1 MSKNQLKTLDDI
13 GLFNLP
19 ITSWQGREFIS
30 NGKKYIDYANTNYLG
45 FDFDPHLTNK
55 GVEYAQKWSSIAGW
69 SRMEVDPEIYTN
81 LEERLAKFLNCCSV
95 HLSHTITITGFSII
109 PNIVQKGVV
118 FADAK
123 VHTVVY
129 EACRLAKDH
138 GAQLVRFKHQ
148 DMNDLERLLQE
159 YRDVS
164 PKMIAVDG
172 VYSISTE
179 LAPIKELQQ
188 LCEKYDAWLY
198 VDDAHGF
205 GILGEEPNIV
215 NPYGVKG
222 NGVVNYFNGNFERTF
237 YVSSFG
243 KAFCTYT
250 AFATIP
256 HLYKESV
263 RASSMQYL
271 FSAPPNPYIIG
282 TVDAVL
288 DLNEQR
294 GEEER
299 KKIREITAYF
309 LNGLQSMNLRCTN
322 ELLQPVVY
330 LEIGTLP
337 QLIRVA
343 EHLWE
348 GGVIAGLRAY
358 PVVPETQCG
367 LRFAL
372 SSLHTKAHVDR
383 VLNLLAE
390 LRKSYLVTNKIA

>member
-1 MSKNQLKTLDDI
+1 MSKNQLKILDDL

-19 ITSWQGREFIS
+19 VTSWQGREFIS
-30 NGKKYIDYANTNYLG
+30 NGKKYVDYANTNYLG

-55 GVEYAQKWSSIAGW
+55 GVEYAQRWSSISGW
-69 SRMEVDPEIYTN
+69 SRMEVDPDIYFN
-81 LEERLAKFLNCCSV
+81 LENRIAKFLNCQSV

-109 PNIVQKGVV
+109 PNIVKKGIV

-123 VHTVVY
+123 VHNVVY

-148 DMNDLERLLQE
+148 DVNDLERLLQE
-159 YRDVS
+159 YKDLT

-179 LAPIKELQQ
+179 LAPIRELQA

-205 GILGEEPNIV
+205 GILGENPNDL
-215 NPYGVKG
+215 NLYGTQG
-222 NGVVNYFNGNFERTF
+222 NGVVNYFNGNFDRTF

-250 AFATIP
+250 AFATVP
-256 HLYKESV
+256 SLYRESV

-294 GEEER
+294 GETER

-309 LNGLQSMNLRCTN
+309 LKGLARMNLRFTN

-337 QLIRVA
+337 QLVKVA
-343 EHLWE
+343 EFLWA
-348 GGVIAGLRAY
+348 GGVIAGMRAY
-358 PVVPETQCG
+358 PVVPENQCG

-372 SSLHTKAHVDR
+372 SSLHTQEHIDR
-383 VLNLLAE
+383 VLNLLAD
-390 LRKSYLVTNKIA
+390 LRRDLKISDKIA

>member
-1 MSKNQLKTLDDI
+1 MSKNQLKILDDL

-30 NGKKYIDYANTNYLG
+30 NGKKYIDYASTNYLG

-55 GVEYAQKWSSIAGW
+55 GVEYAQKWSSISGW
-69 SRMEVDPEIYTN
+69 SRMEVDPDIYYN
-81 LEERLAKFLNCCSV
+81 LENRIAKFLNCQNV

-109 PNIVQKGVV
+109 PSIVKKGIV

-123 VHTVVY
+123 VHNVVY

-138 GAQLVRFKHQ
+138 GAQLLRFKHQ

-159 YRDVS
+159 YRNVT

-179 LAPIKELQQ
+179 LAPIRELQL

-205 GILGEEPNIV
+205 GILGENPNDL
-215 NPYGVKG
+215 NLYGTRG
-222 NGVVNYFNGNFERTF
+222 NGVVNYFGGNFDRTF

-250 AFATIP
+250 AFATVP
-256 HLYKESV
+256 NLYRESV

-288 DLNEQR
+288 DLNDQR
-294 GEEER
+294 GEIER
-299 KKIREITAYF
+299 KKIREITSYF
-309 LNGLQSMNLRCTN
+309 LNGLVRMNLRFTN

-337 QLIRVA
+337 QLVKVA
-343 EHLWE
+343 EFLWA
-348 GGVIAGLRAY
+348 GGVIAGMRAY

-372 SSLHTKAHVDR
+372 SSLHTQEHVDR
-383 VLNLLAE
+383 VLNLLTD
-390 LRKSYLVTNKIA
+390 LRRDLQISNKIA

>member
-19 ITSWQGREFIS
+19 ITSWEGREFIS
-30 NGKKYIDYANTNYLG
+30 KGKRYIDYANTNYLG
-45 FDFDPHLTNK
+45 FDFDPHLHNL
-55 GVEYAQKWSSIAGW
+55 GSEYAKKWSSIAGW

-81 LEERLAKFLNCCSV
+81 LEERLAKFLNCQSV

-109 PNIVQKGVV
+109 PSIVQKGIV

-148 DMNDLERLLQE
+148 DMGDLERLLEQHKN
-159 YRDVS
+159 VS

-179 LAPIKELQQ
+179 LAPIKELQA

-205 GILGEEPNIV
+205 GILGEKPNTL
-215 NPYGVKG
+215 NPYGIKG
-222 NGVVNYFNGNFERTF
+222 NGVVNHFNGNFDRTF

-256 HLYKESV
+256 ALYRESV

-282 TVDAVL
+282 TADAVL

-294 GEEER
+294 GEAER
-299 KKIREITAYF
+299 KKIREITSY
-309 LNGLQSMNLRCTN
+309 LLSGLSNMNLRFTN
-322 ELLQPVVY
+322 ELMQPVVY

-343 EHLWE
+343 EHLWA
-348 GGVIAGLRAY
+348 GGIIAGLRAY
-358 PVVPETQCG
+358 PVVPEDQCG

-372 SSLHTKAHVDR
+372 SSLHTKEHIDR
-383 VLNLLAE
+383 VLNLLSE
-390 LRKSYLVTNKIA
+390 LRGSYLISGKTA